1 MIDCV
6 NCILR
11 NFISFVDCKKSIMK
25 ILLSIFCFCIAIQLN
40 AQQNNLSE
48 IDPRIK
54 LHYSEAQL
62 ASMDAVKLAQ
72 VKFIYTQSYKI
83 NQDKP
88 CPECPAIDHSKIDVS
103 TMKRNAKTT
112 ARFYQTV
119 PGHPIDLMSYEQL
132 DAELLRISQELST
145 NNNQH

>member
-1 MIDCV
+1 
-6 NCILR
+6 
-11 NFISFVDCKKSIMK
+11 MK
-25 ILLSIFCFCIAIQLN
+25 ILLSFICLCFGIQLN
-40 AQQNNLSE
+40 AQQNGISQ

-54 LHYSEAQL
+54 LHYTDAQINE
-62 ASMDAVKLAQ
+62 MDAIKLAQ
-72 VKFIYTQSYKI
+72 VKFIYTQSYRI

-88 CPECPAIDHSKIDVS
+88 CPECPSIDQSKIDVS
-103 TMKRNAKTT
+103 TMKRSATAV

-132 DAELLRISQELST
+132 DAELVRIAQELTT

>member
-1 MIDCV
+1 
-6 NCILR
+6 
-11 NFISFVDCKKSIMK
+11 MK
-25 ILLSIFCFCIAIQLN
+25 ILLSFFCFCIAIQLN
-40 AQQNNLSE
+40 AQQNNQSE
-48 IDPRIK
+48 IDSRIK
-54 LHYSEAQL
+54 LHYTDSQI
-62 ASMDAVKLAQ
+62 ASMDAIKLAQ
-72 VKFIYTQSYKI
+72 IKFIYTQSYRI

-103 TMKRNAKTT
+103 IMNRNAKTV

-132 DAELLRISQELST
+132 DSELAKIAHELST

>member
-1 MIDCV
+1 
-6 NCILR
+6 
-11 NFISFVDCKKSIMK
+11 MK
-25 ILLSIFCFCIAIQLN
+25 ILLSFFCFCIATQIN
-40 AQQNNLSE
+40 AQQSNLSE

-54 LHYSEAQL
+54 LHYSDEQIA
-62 ASMDAVKLAQ
+62 AMDVVKLAQ
-72 VKFIYTQSYKI
+72 IKFIYTQSYRI

-103 TMKRNAKTT
+103 KMKRNAKTV